1 MDDAGAPLREN
12 DVVGGYTI
20 IGHLGSG
27 GMGTVYLVA
36 HPRLPRRQ
44 ALKVL
49 SSSLG
54 ANPEFRERFRREVDL
69 AARLDHPN
77 IVAVQDAGIDGDTMW
92 MAMQY
97 VEGTDAAAILREATE
112 PLRAAPIVDLITQV
126 AAGLDH
132 AHAQGTLHRDV
143 KPANILVTPAWNRPA
158 VARRALI
165 ADFGIARLMSESTG
179 LTATGNVIA
188 TLAYAAPEM
197 FTDTALTPAVD
208 EYALGCTLY
217 ELLTGRA
224 VFDRTDAAGLISAH
238 THAPVPRCTALRPDL
253 PEAIDDVIAQAL
265 AKRPDERH
273 GSAGAFAAA
282 VAHAVA
288 TGGPTTIVGDQRP
301 PVPAT
306 ILGPHQPPGHG
317 DAMRPPPPPPP
328 RGPRP
333 MGGST
338 TPPPTGV
345 PSVPMPISPVPASP
359 VRRRHGVLPW
369 LLAGLALVLM
379 GATVV
384 VVLVATRGTETSTG
398 SSPAAASAPTAAPTT
413 GSPTTGQ
420 TTLPVAASLAGNWR
434 GSVTGDQTGFDVVAQ
449 ISDTAPLTATVQY
462 PQLGCAGTWAENS
475 RQGSTVTLTEQIT
488 QGTCVTS
495 QIEVTPSADG
505 TVAYRSSYYSQSQG
519 RTLVITSVL
528 RRS

>member
-49 SSSLG
+49 SSSVG
-54 ANPEFRERFRREVDL
+54 ANLEFRERFRREVDL

-112 PLRAAPIVDLITQV
+112 PLPAAPIVDLITQV

-143 KPANILVTPAWNRPA
+143 KPANILVTPAWDRPA

-238 THAPVPRCTALRPDL
+238 TYAPVPRCTALRPDL

-282 VAHAVA
+282 AARAVDA
-288 TGGPTTIVGDQRP
+288 NPGPTTIVGDRQP
-301 PVPAT
+301 APAT
-306 ILGPHQPPGHG
+306 ILGPHQTPGRG
-317 DAMRPPPPPPP
+317 DGLRPPPPP

-333 MGGST
+333 
-338 TPPPTGV
+338 TGV
-345 PSVPMPISPVPASP
+345 PTAPPPMGVPSAAMPIQPVPAPP

-369 LLAGLALVLM
+369 LLAGLALMLV
-379 GATVV
+379 GAIVA
-384 VVLVATRGTETSTG
+384 VVLVATRGTDTSTG

-420 TTLPVAASLAGNWR
+420 TTPPVAASLAGNWR

-449 ISDTAPLTATVQY
+449 ISDTAPLTATVHY
-462 PQLGCAGTWAENS
+462 PQLGCAGTWTENS
-475 RQGSTVTLTEQIT
+475 RRGSTVTLTEQIT